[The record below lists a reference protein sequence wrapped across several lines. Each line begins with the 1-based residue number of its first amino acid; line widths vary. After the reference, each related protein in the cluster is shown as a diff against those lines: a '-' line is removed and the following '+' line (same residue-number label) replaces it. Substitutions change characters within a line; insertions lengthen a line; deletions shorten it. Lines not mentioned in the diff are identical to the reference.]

1 MNTTYWRQGEKVKK
15 LAVRE
20 ELFFCM
26 SFRKDIESDIEII
39 G

>member
-26 SFRKDIESDIEII
+26 SCRVVVDFHQDADR
-39 G
+39 